1 MILKICHS
9 LYLKLF
15 FLDIQTLKQFCIPTK
30 MEVGTAEPSGL
41 SKKIGRNLN
50 LETAAI
56 KWPSNGPSYSTLGV
70 LPQTTNVDN
79 IDRSPQQHPK

>member
-56 KWPSNGPSYSTLGV
+56 K
-70 LPQTTNVDN
+70 
-79 IDRSPQQHPK
+79 